1 MGAYM
6 KKHRT
11 IIVIGIIL
19 VILQA
24 SFLYLA
30 IEPCSRPKIEVGYS
44 IIAEILRQWEEVL
57 EDIES
62 PESSGISQGRVD
74 SMERIKRQTVT
85 VITPQCMLPVKMEL
99 YYGMETRI
107 RAYSAILEKT
117 SLLDEL
123 YSAQNSIPITGYST
137 SQVGVNGIQDEL
149 SEVEDKVVS
158 LFISSEKYL
167 ANFSSLF
174 AKFAN
179 RINTN

>member
-1 MGAYM
+1 M

-24 SFLYLA
+24 SFLYLT

-44 IIAEILRQWEEVL
+44 KIAEILRQWEEVL
-57 EDIES
+57 EVIES
-62 PESSGISQGRVD
+62 PESIGISQGRVD
-74 SMERIKRQTVT
+74 SMERVKRQTAT
-85 VITPQCMLPVKMEL
+85 VIIPRCMLPVKMEL

-107 RAYSAILEKT
+107 RAYSAILDKT

-123 YSAQNSIPITGYST
+123 YSAQKSIPITGYSP
-137 SQVGVNGIQDEL
+137 SQVGINGIQDQI
-149 SEVEDKVVS
+149 SEAEDKVVN
-158 LFISSEKYL
+158 LFIASERYL
-167 ANFSSLF
+167 VSFNSLF
-174 AKFAN
+174 ANFAN